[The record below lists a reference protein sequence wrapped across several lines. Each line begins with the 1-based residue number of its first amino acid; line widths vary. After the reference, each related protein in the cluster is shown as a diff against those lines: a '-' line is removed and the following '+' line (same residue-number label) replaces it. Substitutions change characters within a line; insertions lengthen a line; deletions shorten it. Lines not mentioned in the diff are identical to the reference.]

1 MRILIVT
8 LLGLGLAGCQKTDTA
23 TPGDA
28 TPTIA
33 TAPAPASEPS
43 EPPYLDDEERASR
56 RPATPSTYDEEVSD
70 EDDYDDEDYADEPYE
85 EADEADEAD
94 VSYDDYEDEDPDE
107 SYESSDP
114 Y

>member
-23 TPGDA
+23 TPADA
-28 TPTIA
+28 TPRIA
-33 TAPAPASEPS
+33 TAPSTASELAAD
-43 EPPYLDDEERASR
+43 PPYLDDDERAAR
-56 RPATPSTYDEEVSD
+56 RPAQPAAYEEEVSD
-70 EDDYDDEDYADEPYE
+70 EDDYDDEDY
-85 EADEADEAD
+85 ADEAD